1 MSMLARRIKHLS
13 EDGDR
18 KGMNRN
24 KVAKLCGYEMLAA
37 ADEIERN
44 VVVGQRGSSF
54 TGSFAKPASRAP
66 S

>member
-1 MSMLARRIKHLS
+1 MLARRIKNLS

-44 VVVGQRGSSF
+44 VVVGQRGRSG
-54 TGSFAKPASRAP
+54 TW
-66 S
+66 